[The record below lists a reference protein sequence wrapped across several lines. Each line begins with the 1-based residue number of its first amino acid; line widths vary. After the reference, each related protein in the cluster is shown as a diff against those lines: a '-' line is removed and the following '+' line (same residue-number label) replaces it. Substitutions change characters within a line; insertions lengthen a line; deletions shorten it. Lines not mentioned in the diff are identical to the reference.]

1 MALTEHGR
9 PTQEL
14 HTLIASALGKEPID
28 WHRPHTGRSAESFVV
43 GFADGSG
50 AFVKT
55 AAEGL
60 RTEHEIVSSVD
71 SDLVPRE
78 LAWIEDGDRQV
89 LVMEDLRTAHW
100 PADHDPVTWK
110 PGQFELLF
118 AALRRVGELP
128 APASLPS
135 AQDAFRPHWPLIEQ
149 EADAF
154 LALGLCSE
162 AWFSAAL
169 AGLVEAEGNVPVA
182 GDALVHNDV
191 RSDNLCFV
199 DRRVVL
205 VDWAQAVR
213 GNPQQ
218 DLALALSTL
227 PLEGG
232 PDPYGVFPDGGLWA
246 AHIAGQCVRRAVHE
260 TQAPEWLRTVFQRIA
275 VICLSWASR
284 SLDLPPW
291 TGRHWSEIST
301 EAPKR

>member
-1 MALTEHGR
+1 MDGN

-14 HTLIASALGKEPID
+14 HALIASALGKEPID
-28 WHRPHTGRSAESFVV
+28 WHRPHTGRSAASFVV
-43 GFADGSG
+43 GFADGSS
-50 AFVKT
+50 AFVK
-55 AAEGL
+55 AAIDDDGAKGL

-71 SDLVPRE
+71 SDLIPRE
-78 LAWIEDGDRQV
+78 LAWLETGDRPV
-89 LVMEDLRTAHW
+89 LMMEDLRTAHW
-100 PADHDPVTWK
+100 PADHDPVMWE
-110 PGQFELLF
+110 PGQFDLLF

-128 APASLPS
+128 APASVPS
-135 AQDAFRPHWPLIEQ
+135 ARDGFRLQWPLVER
-149 EADAF
+149 EADGF

-169 AGLVEAEGNVPVA
+169 DGLVQAEGNVPVD

-191 RSDNLCFV
+191 RSDNLCFL

-218 DLALALSTL
+218 DLASALATL

-232 PDPYGVFPDGGLWA
+232 PDPFGVLPDGGPWA
-246 AHIAGQCVRRAVHE
+246 AHIAGWYALRATHE
-260 TQAPEWLRTVFQRIA
+260 TQAPQWLRTVFQRIA
-275 VICLSWASR
+275 AICLNWASC

-291 TGRHWSEIST
+291 SGPHWSEI
-301 EAPKR
+301 R